1 LLYFFIDLSEGVWEM
16 SLVVLIRHAHSSANA
31 TGVLSGRKSGVHLSE
46 IGRKQAQNLA
56 SRMGAISVKTL
67 RSSPLER
74 CEETIAPW
82 VKKYG
87 ASTHLEV
94 DADLVEMDY
103 GIWSGRK
110 LRSLAKD
117 PLWKTV
123 QMQPSRVLFPEGESL
138 VAMQGR
144 AMAAVFRALEAPGKG
159 HVLLVS
165 HGDVLKAI
173 IASSLGMHLD
183 EFQRFVVDPAS
194 ISILDF
200 SQSKPRLL
208 LMNDSR
214 SRVTDV
220 LTGDH
225 SKRKL
230 VGGGSGITTRKKR
243 A

>member
-1 LLYFFIDLSEGVWEM
+1 M
-16 SLVVLIRHAHSSANA
+16 SLVVLIRHAHSTANA
-31 TGVLSGRKSGVHLSE
+31 TGVLSGRKSGIHLSDV
-46 IGRKQAQNLA
+46 GRKQAQNLA
-56 SRMGAISVKTL
+56 SRLGAISIKAL

-87 ASTHLEV
+87 VATQIEI
-94 DADLVEMDY
+94 DDGLVEMDY

-117 PLWKTV
+117 PLWNTV
-123 QMQPSRVLFPEGESL
+123 QVQPSRVSFPDGES
-138 VAMQGR
+138 VAAMQGR
-144 AMAAVFRALEAPGKG
+144 AMSAVFRALEAPGKG

-165 HGDVLKAI
+165 HGDILKAI

-194 ISILDF
+194 ISVLDF
-200 SQSKPRLL
+200 SQDKPRLL

-214 SRVTDV
+214 STVTEI
-220 LTGDH
+220 LTSKH
-225 SKRKL
+225 SKRNL
-230 VGGGSGITTRKKR
+230 VGGGSGISGRKKR
-243 A
+243 T